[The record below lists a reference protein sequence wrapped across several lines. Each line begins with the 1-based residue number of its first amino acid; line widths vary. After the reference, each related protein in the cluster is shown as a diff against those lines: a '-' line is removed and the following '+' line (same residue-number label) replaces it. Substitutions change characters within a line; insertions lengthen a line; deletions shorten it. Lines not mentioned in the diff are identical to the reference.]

1 MTAIDGLILM
11 KMNINH
17 LQTTDVNISKA
28 QPPKAKGLGGV
39 RLEKPKM
46 AATL

>member
-1 MTAIDGLILM
+1 MTTIDGPILM

-17 LQTTDVNISKA
+17 PQTADVNISKA

-39 RLEKPKM
+39 PLEKPKM
-46 AATL
+46 PAIL

>member
-1 MTAIDGLILM
+1 MTPIDGPILM
-11 KMNINH
+11 KIKKNH
-17 LQTTDVNISKA
+17 PQITDVNISKA

-46 AATL
+46 LAIL